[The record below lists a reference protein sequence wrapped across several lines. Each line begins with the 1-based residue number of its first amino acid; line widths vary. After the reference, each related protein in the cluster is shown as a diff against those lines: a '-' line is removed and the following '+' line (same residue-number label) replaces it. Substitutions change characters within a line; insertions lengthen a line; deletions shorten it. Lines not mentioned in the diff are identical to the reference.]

1 MPTVAIRVYIVPVRG
16 TYFCFYFCTFVQ
28 VLILQNHG
36 LAALGS
42 TVEEAFDILIN
53 AVEACKVQVRHTAV
67 SSGVVES
74 SGATVVCMV
83 QHAVVELL
91 PNVTNQ
97 N

>member
-1 MPTVAIRVYIVPVRG
+1 MK
-16 TYFCFYFCTFVQ
+16 

-42 TVEEAFDILIN
+42 TVEEAFDILIK

-67 SSGVVES
+67 ASCVVEGS
-74 SGATVVCMV
+74 DATVVCMT

-91 PNVTNQ
+91 PNDTNKNYMGTGRHFDNDAVAFLRDVYKQ
-97 N
+97 